1 VVNHDFTDTRSINLL
16 TLFTDVPF
24 QYDKIC
30 NSTKY
35 FQVFYSPIRERFKM
49 KNRLVYLSLRILTI
63 ITRNKFAR
71 LDDHL
76 KKFGYLANI
85 DKYTKQ
91 GATIGKKSILINCT
105 LSNSTKGDQFFI
117 GENCT
122 LTGTTLLAH
131 DASPSIFITELVIKE
146 HPYLSASRLS
156 YRAPIRIGN
165 NVFIGWGSIVLPG
178 ITVGDNVVIGA
189 GSVVTKDIPA
199 DSVAAGNPAKVIKAT
214 HEYIADYRAKL
225 LEFPEQ
231 F

>member
-1 VVNHDFTDTRSINLL
+1 MFYFHICEL
-16 TLFTDVPF
+16 T
-24 QYDKIC
+24 
-30 NSTKY
+30 
-35 FQVFYSPIRERFKM
+35 EM
-49 KNRLVYLSLRILTI
+49 KNRLIYLSLRILTI
-63 ITRNKFAR
+63 MTRNKFLI
-71 LDDHL
+71 LDDKL

-105 LSNSTKGDQFFI
+105 LSNSSKGDQFFI
-117 GENCT
+117 GDNCT

-131 DASPSIFITELVIKE
+131 DASPSIFIAELVIRE

-156 YRAPIRIGN
+156 YRSPIRIGN

-178 ITVGDNVVIGA
+178 ITIGDNVVIGA
-189 GSVVTKDIPA
+189 GSVVAKDIPA
-199 DSVAAGNPAKVIKAT
+199 DSVAAGNPAKVIKPT

-225 LEFPEQ
+225 LEFPDQ